1 MTRPKQGLSS
11 LALGGGERETL
22 GTRLSETNSENSASF
37 VAEIKLPTFPIALR
51 CTHLFFSNSLSR
63 ERKLFT
69 KSKVVY
75 VLLIFKTNER
85 INF

>member
-1 MTRPKQGLSS
+1 MQLTKVLC
-11 LALGGGERETL
+11 EVNH
-22 GTRLSETNSENSASF
+22 SETNSENSASF